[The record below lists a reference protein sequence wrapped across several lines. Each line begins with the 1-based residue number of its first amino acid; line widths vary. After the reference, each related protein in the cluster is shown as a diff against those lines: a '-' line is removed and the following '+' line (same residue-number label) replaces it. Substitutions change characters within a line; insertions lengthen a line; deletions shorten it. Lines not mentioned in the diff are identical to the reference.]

1 MQTVTISLFV
11 AVEGL
16 PAVYLIAIFFGI
28 GYGGILP
35 LYTVVLRDHFAGRG
49 LDAEQ
54 PALFSSA
61 VASADISMI

>member
-1 MQTVTISLFV
+1 MHTVTIGLFV

-16 PAVYLIAIFFGI
+16 PALYLIAIFFEI

-35 LYTVVLRDHFAGRG
+35 LYTVVLRDHFSGRG

-54 PALFSSA
+54 PA
-61 VASADISMI
+61 